1 MRFYQP
7 FLFFYVF
14 AYLEIVLLIE
24 PVWQLH
30 AMNMACFFCEFWTPL
45 RCLIR
50 FPPLFGAFHLFH

>member
-14 AYLEIVLLIE
+14 AYLEIVLFIK

-30 AMNMACFFCEFWTPL
+30 AMNMACFFCGFWTPL
-45 RCLIR
+45 LLLLTAGLC
-50 FPPLFGAFHLFH
+50 